1 MKITRRCD
9 VRMNMEFITQRIEA
23 SPEAREAGRRC
34 SPRNRPAWLP
44 AWTCD
49 RRCAQTEG
57 GAILE
62 FALMLPILALIM
74 MGILT
79 FGVALNNYLQI
90 CDGVNLAAK
99 QLAIE
104 GDTDTDNCATAAATI
119 AGATTGLNTAFQ
131 GTSSV
136 TITVKIGSTSYGS
149 SCAGAMN
156 SATLAG
162 ETATLTAT
170 YPCAVVLGITSS
182 TGVNWLNSTNCTLS
196 AYTEEL
202 IQ

>member
-1 MKITRRCD
+1 MKTMGRCNLGINTRF
-9 VRMNMEFITQRIEA
+9 VPGRIEA
-23 SPEAREAGRRC
+23 SSETIEEIVGANRC
-34 SPRNRPAWLP
+34 GSGQDCPTRLIG
-44 AWTCD
+44 

-99 QLAIE
+99 QLAIAR
-104 GDTDTDNCATAAATI
+104 GTDTDNCATAATTV
-119 AGATTGLNTAFQ
+119 AGATTGLNTAYL
-131 GTSSV
+131 SSPSL
-136 TITVKIGSTSYGS
+136 TMAIKIGGTSYGS
-149 SCAGAMN
+149 SCTGAMA
-156 SATLAG
+156 STSLKG
-162 ETATLTAT
+162 ETATLTVT
-170 YPCAVVLGITSS
+170 YPCHVVLGITSS
-182 TGVNWLNSTNCTLS
+182 VGTTFLSGCTLS